1 MAGLDLVRVL
11 HRKSTKGSLGW
22 ISLLLKSVLSDSLRI
37 SCVPL
42 KCTLLTISLS
52 CCVVKRILA
61 MCFADSCSLPLTDS
75 DEVPYCLTESRVREF
90 YPVVA
95 EVPSNSKILSLRTQ
109 IICSFT
115 FPNLFWHLLGILRQ
129 GP

>member
-1 MAGLDLVRVL
+1 MAGLDLVRIL

-22 ISLLLKSVLSDSLRI
+22 ISLLLKSVLNDSQDFLCI
-37 SCVPL
+37 SEMYIDPYFLVTWYSKKNLGRVLCRFMFP
-42 KCTLLTISLS
+42 
-52 CCVVKRILA
+52 A
-61 MCFADSCSLPLTDS
+61 LTDS
-75 DEVPYCLTESRVREF
+75 DVPYCLTESKVKEF

>member
-75 DEVPYCLTESRVREF
+75 
-90 YPVVA
+90 VVWGEPLA
-95 EVPSNSKILSLRTQ
+95 FSV
-109 IICSFT
+109 
-115 FPNLFWHLLGILRQ
+115 PNLCLQEAGY
-129 GP
+129 